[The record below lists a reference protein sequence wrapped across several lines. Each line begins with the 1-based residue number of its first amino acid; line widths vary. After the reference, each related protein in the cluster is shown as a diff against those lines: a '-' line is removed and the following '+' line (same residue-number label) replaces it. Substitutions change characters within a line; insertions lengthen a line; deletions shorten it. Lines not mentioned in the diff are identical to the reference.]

1 MKKVI
6 FLGFF
11 LVVLCIVWTLYLDSE
26 KKRFERS
33 LTIPPHKVSSHT
45 VKDTTLDGSKEA
57 DFSEVDF
64 SEVDFSEAIVP
75 PTDAEY
81 AERTDKG
88 SDSEQM
94 SRPEMS
100 LDVEHGHSHEDNSE
114 HPYLGSVDL
123 RPPPGMS
130 LAEWRAILSPAEKQA
145 LYLQKPWLKPIE
157 EMTLQEVETEVERRK
172 QRLIDEYGNTP
183 EVQLVSKYIT
193 VPALLGES
201 QRMTGDEGVEHARAM
216 SVLWPT
222 QANIDHYRELKSFQ
236 ENGWHV
242 D

>member
-1 MKKVI
+1 MKKII
-6 FLGFF
+6 FLGIA
-11 LVVLCIVWTLYLDSE
+11 LVALCVVWTLYLDSE
-26 KKRFERS
+26 NKRFERS
-33 LTIPPHKVSSHT
+33 LTIPPHKVSSYT
-45 VKDTTLDGSKEA
+45 EKDTAPGGSKEA
-57 DFSEVDF
+57 DFSEA
-64 SEVDFSEAIVP
+64 DFSEAIVSP
-75 PTDAEY
+75 PDAED
-81 AERTDKG
+81 AESTNKESG
-88 SDSEQM
+88 SEQR
-94 SRPEMS
+94 SRPEIS
-100 LDVEHGHSHEDNSE
+100 LGIEHGHLHGNNSE
-114 HPYLGSVDL
+114 QPYFDSVDL

-130 LAEWRAILSPAEKQA
+130 LAEWHASLSPAEKQA

-157 EMTLQEVETEVERRK
+157 QMTLQEVETEVERRK
-172 QRLIDEYGNTP
+172 QRLIEKYGNTP

-222 QANIDHYRELKSFQ
+222 QANIDHYRQMKSFQ